1 MVIPI
6 LIGGYSPY
14 LFLKKYIEIVEKQIL
29 AYSYVNFKTD
39 SQTAK
44 KSFIF
49 VDSAAHTMQVTQWAD
64 KVLYLLLLLQ
74 CFIPTHIPNRQH
86 KGCCMQD
93 NSDCLYNKT

>member
-6 LIGGYSPY
+6 LKGGYSPY

-29 AYSYVNFKTD
+29 AYSYMNFKTD

-64 KVLYLLLLLQ
+64 KVLTFFFY
-74 CFIPTHIPNRQH
+74 
-86 KGCCMQD
+86 
-93 NSDCLYNKT
+93 